1 MILAVGLVVTTV
13 YIPVKAQ
20 STSKKSGRM
29 AAGNAEAGKSSFI
42 RAGCQTCHGPQ
53 GLGTEKA
60 PPIAPPTFQISR
72 FVSYVRQPSGKMP
85 AVGVDIASNK
95 ELTDIFAF
103 LESAAPAS
111 SATDLPAGDP
121 ANGKRL
127 FMTYG
132 CYECHGTGG
141 QGGVGPRIGP
151 PTIPTPAIARYVR
164 HPTAQMPPYSID
176 MVSDQELADICAFL
190 RAIPPPPAADI
201 PLLR

>member
-13 YIPVKAQ
+13 YTPVKAQ

-29 AAGNAEAGKSSFI
+29 ATGNAEAGKSSFI

-127 FMTYG
+127 S
-132 CYECHGTGG
+132 
-141 QGGVGPRIGP
+141 
-151 PTIPTPAIARYVR
+151 IPTPAIARYVR